1 MGWRR
6 YELDEQAWSLR
17 EAGSEWVVAAQIRSR
32 AGYAQSTVFVRQK
45 LTAPGPLNR
54 VALATDALVGFT
66 NGLCQALWA
75 KGYRG
80 GFEWDRAGFVRGRF
94 RRTIAGLHGVQS
106 EQAGLEALF
115 AGDSAEVTAVH

>member
-17 EAGSEWVVAAQIRSR
+17 EAGSEWVVAAQLRSR

-45 LTAPGPLNR
+45 LSAPGPLNR
-54 VALATDALVGFT
+54 VALATGELVGFT

-94 RRTIAGLHGVQS
+94 RRTIAGAIGVS
-106 EQAGLEALF
+106 EERAGLDALF
-115 AGDSAEVTAVH
+115 SPGKGQAAAMH